1 MSSYTHKPIPARER
15 LIFALDVSTRDEAL
29 AWIGRLGD
37 SVRFYKIG
45 MELLTSGAYFEVLE
59 TLAARGKQVFVD
71 LKFHDVP
78 ATAGAAIKGL
88 ARYPV
93 TFATIHGQDGAMMR
107 AAAEA
112 KGAIRLLAVT
122 VLTSLD
128 QRDLD
133 ASGIRMPLAELVEA
147 RARAALDAGCD
158 GVIASGQEAAAL
170 RARVDP
176 RLIVVCPG
184 IRPAAAGDDQKRI
197 VDVPTAFGN
206 GADYIVVGRPI
217 RSAPDPAA
225 MAETIQAQIAAAIG

>member
-1 MSSYTHKPIPARER
+1 MSYPHKPIPPRER
-15 LIFALDVSTRDEAL
+15 LIFALDVATRDEAL
-29 AWIGRLGD
+29 AWIERLGD

-59 TLAARGKQVFVD
+59 ALAARDKQVFVD

-78 ATAGAAIKGL
+78 ATVGAAIKGL

-93 TFATIHGQDGAMMR
+93 TFATIHAQDMAMMR

-112 KGAIRLLAVT
+112 KGGIRVLAVT

-128 QRDLD
+128 QRDLE
-133 ASGIRMPLAELVEA
+133 ASGVRMPLAELVEA
-147 RARAALDAGCD
+147 RARMALAAGCD
-158 GVIASGQEAAAL
+158 GVVASGQEAAQL
-170 RARVDP
+170 RAALDP

-184 IRPAAAGDDQKRI
+184 IRPAAGGDDQKRV
-197 VDVPTAFGN
+197 VDVPTAFAL

-225 MAETIQAQIAAAIG
+225 LAEAIQAQIAAAVG